1 MKHTIINTLQGV
13 AIGDA
18 FGVGIEFKSR
28 PWILKHVHFDH
39 IIPRTNNVWKS
50 NGFPLDPGTYSDD
63 TEHTIAV
70 AEALLSNEP
79 FSKDLLLEKFKHE
92 YETDKNI
99 KGYPRQGHGS
109 IEHWYTGEKTIDE
122 VRTAQSLREDP
133 GNAPVMR
140 AIPIAFTDH
149 ETLRDYAI
157 INADVTHPHIAARH
171 ASLITVLTAWHFLRN
186 QGTSDTLFSF
196 LNNELANK
204 GIAEQLAAIDALPH
218 PEQLTESDFV
228 VLHGIQPLPFIP
240 WDNNIHGLPCAALK
254 TALNVAYI
262 MKHSTSAFDALKH
275 SIRMGGD
282 IDSLAAV
289 CTGIASGTYGTD
301 SLPRFLFE
309 QTEGLDRMQ
318 QLGEKLYE
326 KFFLN

>member
-28 PWILKHVHFDH
+28 PWILEHVHFNH

-70 AEALLSNEP
+70 AEALLADAP
-79 FSKDLLLEKFKHE
+79 FTADLLLEKFKHE
-92 YETDKNI
+92 YETDKQI

-122 VRTAQSLREDP
+122 VRTAQSLRDDP

-140 AIPIAFTDH
+140 AIPITFTDR
-149 ETLRDYAI
+149 ETLHDYAI
-157 INADVTHPHIAARH
+157 INADVTHPNEAARQ
-171 ASLITVLTAWHFLRN
+171 ASLITVLTAWHFIRN
-186 QGTSDTLFSF
+186 QGTCETLFPF
-196 LNNELANK
+196 LIQELNNGDLTA
-204 GIAEQLAAIDALPH
+204 LLTTIDALPH
-218 PEQLTESDFV
+218 PDQLTESDFV
-228 VLHGIQPLPFIP
+228 ILHGVQPLPFVP
-240 WDNNIHGLPCAALK
+240 WDNNIYGLPCAALK
-254 TALNVAYI
+254 TAINVAYV
-262 MKHSTSAFDALKH
+262 MKHSTSAFDALKY

-282 IDSLAAV
+282 VDSLAAV

-301 SLPRFLFE
+301 SLPQFLFE

-318 QLGEKLYE
+318 KLGEKLYE
-326 KFFLN
+326 KFFFS